1 MALTSLCFDT
11 KMKAVLR
18 KYRVELVSSLQVDDL
33 LDHLIRDHVFECDD
47 YIKAEKTRQD
57 KVRKLLEDLQ
67 KRPASDF
74 WKFIQAMISTQ
85 QSHLAEKLIQEY
97 KHLGGVVPL
106 VTSSQHEHPQQPT
119 ERGRRNGSPYHEW
132 SDGRVV
138 TSPCDATTSD
148 SEDHRQSRQQNT
160 NRTVYEQKKA
170 EYPLNIYKM
179 ESTPR
184 GLALVIDNE
193 SFDPGVGDRHGT
205 VEDAEA
211 LRNLLI
217 DLDFEIQMKRNCSAE
232 EMRNTLQNF
241 ALSLSG
247 REIDACIVAV
257 LSHGRRN
264 EEILG
269 TDGQVVTT
277 SEMRHY
283 FGNQLCPTMAGKP
296 KLFIIQACKGDMEDT
311 LCGQRRHVQGESL
324 ADVEKEVF
332 HQPAVPRPLP
342 DNADICFLYATVEGF
357 VAYRNVFIRK
367 LCEVFRANA
376 DKFHVKE
383 IATLLNSEMAS
394 LSLDGRLTMSEDRGS
409 LTKFWYLNPPSSV

>member
-160 NRTVYEQKKA
+160 NRT
-170 EYPLNIYKM
+170 
-179 ESTPR
+179 
-184 GLALVIDNE
+184 
-193 SFDPGVGDRHGT
+193 GVGDRHGT